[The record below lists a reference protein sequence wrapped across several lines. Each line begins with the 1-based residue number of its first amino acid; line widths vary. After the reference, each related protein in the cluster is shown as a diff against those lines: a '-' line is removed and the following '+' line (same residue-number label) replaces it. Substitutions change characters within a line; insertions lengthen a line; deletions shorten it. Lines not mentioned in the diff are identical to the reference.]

1 MSEKEED
8 IFDSTTLLVFL
19 LKWKRPL
26 IILCVMAAVISS
38 GVSLVIQEKYKSVVV
53 MFPAATNS
61 LSKALIADNNAGK
74 YDVMSFG
81 EEEQAEQMLQV
92 LNSDYIRTRI
102 SEKYAL
108 LDHYDIDQDDPYK
121 RTQLFE
127 QYSDN
132 IGFKRTKFQSV
143 EVSVM
148 DISPDT
154 AALIAND
161 ISMLLD
167 TVMNKMQ
174 KQRAEKALKIVESEY
189 NELVGFMNELNDSL
203 TVLRKLGVN
212 NYESQ
217 SEMYTQEMA
226 KALVSGN
233 QRGVDA
239 ITERMKVLSEYGSA
253 YLQMSAAIEFQS
265 ERLATLRGKYK
276 EARVDATAEIPY
288 KFVVNKAFAAEKK
301 SYPIRWLIV
310 VVSTFSAF
318 LIGILAIIGVENYR
332 RLQELGKL

>member
-1 MSEKEED
+1 MSENNQD

-19 LKWKRPL
+19 LKWKKPL
-26 IILCVMAAVISS
+26 IILCLLAAILSS
-38 GVSLVIQEKYKSVVV
+38 AAALVIQEKYKSVVV

-102 SEKYAL
+102 CDKYKL
-108 LDHYDIDQDDPYK
+108 LDHYDIDQNDPYK

-127 QYSDN
+127 QYTDN

-143 EVSVM
+143 EVMVM

-161 ISMLLD
+161 ISTLLD
-167 TVMNKMQ
+167 TVMNRMQ
-174 KQRAEKALKIVESEY
+174 KQRAVKALKIVKDEY
-189 NELVGFMNELNDSL
+189 DELVGFMNELNDSL

-217 SEMYTQEMA
+217 AEMYTQEMA
-226 KALVSGN
+226 KAVVSGN

-253 YLQMSAAIEFQS
+253 YLQMSAAVEFQS

-318 LIGILAIIGVENYR
+318 LIGILAIIGIENYR
-332 RLQELGKL
+332 RLQEQGKL